1 MLIINNMKK
10 KANKE
15 QIDTLKSSLYYKIF
29 DILKVNEETFYLDK
43 EFNLIWDE
51 KKEVVGIINNKQY
64 IFFNEIDKIMDSI
77 NKEFSFGKN

>member
-1 MLIINNMKK
+1 MKK